1 VRCAREEEKPIPY
14 QARAIT
20 KRHTLLFPVV
30 VLRSSSH
37 VCDFLLL
44 FFDKKKSHTKKI
56 ERNIPSRHVL
66 PLKTFSRLFS
76 SSFLGF
82 TIEIVS
88 ILRKENFK
96 KII

>member
-1 VRCAREEEKPIPY
+1 VTFYYYFSI
-14 QARAIT
+14 
-20 KRHTLLFPVV
+20 
-30 VLRSSSH
+30 
-37 VCDFLLL
+37 
-44 FFDKKKSHTKKI
+44 KKNPTQKKI